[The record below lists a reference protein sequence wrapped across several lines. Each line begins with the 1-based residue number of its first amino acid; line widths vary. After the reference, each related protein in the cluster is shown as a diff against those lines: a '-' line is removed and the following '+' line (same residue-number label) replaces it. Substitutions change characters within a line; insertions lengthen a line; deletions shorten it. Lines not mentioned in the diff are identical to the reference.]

1 MNELEIIKKSF
12 YQLRDTPDAL
22 DSAIKGTVITAVR
35 NLPKSAESFELFN
48 LAYDLLKRIDDG
60 FERQMAILDLSR
72 EIPFTGLF
80 KDLYMKVMDEAI
92 DAADSMDEVRNEA
105 HRRTTEL
112 LRIATDLPSTPEFLE
127 GRLRSWRL
135 VLGLPERPRMKP
147 PDYERVAKELPKP
160 SDLAFYRRYTL
171 LGIARTMP
179 KDGPFLDVYRDAMA
193 LAIESAQFH
202 QEPFYKRY
210 SLVFIAHELRDSG
223 CAHDL
228 YMRAFADAYK
238 AAIDTKDSFARQ
250 FAIIEMLAEIPRDQ
264 EFYPLLQEALDQ
276 ALAFFTVRKWMEDV
290 EVYDVVDYIL
300 SAEETGMTDSKQR
313 RFVREKY
320 ANLIAGALSKLCPD
334 LNDIRFIQTLEP
346 YTHVWI
352 QPRELR
358 DAAKKVVEH
367 LEALGKSFH
376 GREIT
381 RPVFVTETHFAEDG
395 TAYVNKRQRPES
407 ECVSIDLGATNTVIA
422 RKKGK
427 APVEFV
433 ELAGISR
440 RFENISIVPTVI
452 SRDSNAI
459 GTEVVDE
466 NPVTDLK
473 QMLLDGNPQGA
484 VYMERF
490 FRSLYIHL
498 KKETFAAGWLFSKN
512 TTDILYITVPVGYQD
527 YSAAMKRIAD
537 GVVKGSRAELIEE
550 PLAAAVGYEV
560 VDDVDRVMM
569 IIDFGGSTLNTMIV
583 RLNINEVNVIAKPE
597 RAQMLG
603 GHDIDVWLAQ
613 YLAGKVG
620 VSVAGEIPYKLLV
633 AAEDIKIELSKS
645 RDAAFVWDGLEVC
658 RVTRQA
664 FEEVLDSHD
673 FYRLV
678 DRTMSYV
685 LRRAEKVGLKKE
697 SIEAVLLTGGSS
709 QIPSFKEKIGDV
721 FQSLRKKNLI
731 YDHSPLAAV
740 GLGAAMYGTRDITD
754 RHLGMAYAV
763 KYSTQSGDSPFSY
776 TIVLEKGETLPFEKT
791 FRVGPAKKISPQT
804 EIYIE
809 IFEVPESQI
818 ARRWVS
824 ESGIEFIKQEMV
836 GQEMDVPLKSV
847 KIVALPFDGPVDA
860 DVLVTFC
867 VGMKGELLLKY
878 GADAKT
884 VDASIRL
891 Q

>member
-1 MNELEIIKKSF
+1 MTELESIRQSL
-12 YQLRDTPDAL
+12 YQLRDTPEASN
-22 DSAIKGTVITAVR
+22 SAIKGTVITAVR
-35 NLPKSAESFELFN
+35 DLPKSAESFELFK

-60 FERQMAILDLSR
+60 FERQLAILDLSR
-72 EIPFTGLF
+72 EVPFTALF
-80 KDLYMKVMDEAI
+80 KDLYSTVMEEAI
-92 DAADSMDEVRNEA
+92 DAADAMDSVRNEA

-112 LRIATDLPSTPEFLE
+112 LRIAADLPSTREFLD

-135 VLGLPERPRMKP
+135 VLGLPDRPRMKP
-147 PDYERVAKELPKP
+147 ADHEKVAKELPKP

-179 KDGPFLDVYRDAMA
+179 KDGPFLDVYREAIA
-193 LAIESAQFH
+193 LAIDSAQFH

-210 SLVFIAHELRDSG
+210 ALVYIAHELRDSG
-223 CAHDL
+223 RAHDL
-228 YMRAFADAYK
+228 YLRAVKDAYK
-238 AAIDTKDSFARQ
+238 AAIETKDSFARQ
-250 FAIIEMLAEIPRDQ
+250 FAIIEMLSEIPREP

-276 ALAFFTVRKWMEDV
+276 ALSFFTMRKWMEDV

-300 SAEETGMTDSKQR
+300 SAEESGMTDSKQR

-320 ANLIAGALSKLCPD
+320 ASLIAEALGKLCPD
-334 LNDIRFIQTLEP
+334 LNDVRFIQTLEP

-367 LEALGKSFH
+367 LDTLRKSFH

-381 RPVFVTETHFAEDG
+381 RPVFVSETHFAEDG

-407 ECVSIDLGATNTVIA
+407 ECVSIDLGATNTVVA
-422 RKKGK
+422 RKKGRE
-427 APVEFV
+427 PVEFV

-452 SRDSNAI
+452 SRESNAI

-473 QMLLDGNPQGA
+473 QMLLDGNPLGA
-484 VYMERF
+484 EYMERF
-490 FRSLYIHL
+490 FRALYIHL

-527 YSAAMKRIAD
+527 YRSTMKRIAD

-569 IIDFGGSTLNTMIV
+569 VIDFGGSTLNTMIV

-613 YLAGKVG
+613 YLAGK
-620 VSVAGEIPYKLLV
+620 AGSSAEGELPYKLIV
-633 AAEDIKIELSKS
+633 AAEDIKIELSRS
-645 RDAAFVWDGLEVC
+645 RDAAFVWDGREVC

-721 FQSLRKKNLI
+721 FPNLRKKNLI
-731 YDHSPLAAV
+731 YDHSPLSAV
-740 GLGAAMYGTRDITD
+740 GLGAAMYGTRDVTD

-763 KYSTQSGDSPFSY
+763 RYSTQSVESPYSY

-791 FRVGPAKKISPQT
+791 FRVSPARKISPQT
-804 EIYIE
+804 EFYIE

-824 ESGIEFIKQEMV
+824 ESGIEFIKQELV
-836 GQEMDVPLKSV
+836 SQEMDLPLKGV
-847 KIVALPFDGPVDA
+847 KTVALTFDAPVDS
-860 DVLVTFC
+860 DVPVTFS
-867 VGMKGELLLKY
+867 VGMKGDLVFKY
-878 GADAKT
+878 GTDGKT
-884 VDASIRL
+884 VDASVNL